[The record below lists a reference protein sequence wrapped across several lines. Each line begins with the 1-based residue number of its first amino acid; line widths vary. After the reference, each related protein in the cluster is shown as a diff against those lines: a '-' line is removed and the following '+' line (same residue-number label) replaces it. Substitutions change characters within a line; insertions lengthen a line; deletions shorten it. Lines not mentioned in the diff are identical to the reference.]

1 MALFLHVA
9 DQGFDG
15 GSAAQL
21 SFDDAED
28 ATLLAGDE
36 DAAWLR
42 RVVATI
48 SLVDVDPFDLATGEA
63 LGVFDGGAQGV
74 AVVDPMGAVD
84 SDRLSGRVRL
94 LTHPL
99 WRRPCM
105 L

>member
-1 MALFLHVA
+1 VA
-9 DQGFDG
+9 
-15 GSAAQL
+15 A
-21 SFDDAED
+21 
-28 ATLLAGDE
+28 
-36 DAAWLR
+36 
-42 RVVATI
+42 I
-48 SLVDVDPFDLATGEA
+48 SLVDVGALDLASGEA
-63 LGVFDGGAQGV
+63 LGVLDGGPQCV